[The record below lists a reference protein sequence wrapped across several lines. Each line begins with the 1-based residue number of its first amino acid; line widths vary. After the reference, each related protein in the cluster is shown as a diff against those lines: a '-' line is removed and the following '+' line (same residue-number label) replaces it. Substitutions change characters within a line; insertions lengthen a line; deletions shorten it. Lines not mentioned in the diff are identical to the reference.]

1 MAKATSSRKI
11 FLIYISTDYVF
22 PGTEGEAPYEADAP
36 TSPPNIY
43 GQTKL
48 EGEQATL
55 RETHS
60 SHLGVV
66 LRVPVLYG
74 ITEKYVESA
83 VNTLVDTVQKS
94 LKDGAS
100 VTVDDWSQRYPTN
113 TEDVGRVC
121 KDIATKYLDT
131 AELDRMAL
139 PKVLQFTSEDR
150 FTKYEICLL
159 LTEVLGVPSVGLK
172 PNKEG
177 NHPDVSVRR
186 PFDTHLSTK
195 ALKDL
200 DIPIWTQD
208 FKAWWYVYPGQ
219 Q

>member
-1 MAKATSSRKI
+1 M
-11 FLIYISTDYVF
+11 LIYISTDYVF
-22 PGTEGEAPYEADAP
+22 PGKEGEAPYEADAP
-36 TSPPNIY
+36 TSPPNVY

-48 EGEQATL
+48 DGEQATL
-55 RETHS
+55 RETS
-60 SHLGVV
+60 RSHLGVV

-74 ITEKYVESA
+74 VVTEKPAESA

-94 LKDGAS
+94 LTDSAE

-121 KDIATKYLDT
+121 KDIAIKYLDT
-131 AELDRMAL
+131 AQTARDTL

-159 LTEVLGVPSVGLK
+159 LAEVLGVPSTGLK

-177 NHPDVSVRR
+177 NDPNASVQR

-195 ALKDL
+195 VLKDL

-208 FKAWWYVYPGQ
+208 FKAWWYVYP
-219 Q
+219 